1 MAGKS
6 TRKPAEKP
14 NGSPVVVLAT
24 PKVPNLHNLEA
35 VRREM
40 ARVYR
45 DMRAGHIASQDG
57 ARLVYVLGQMR
68 VMFEAADPANR
79 VIRAEIAGRDGV
91 PLQYGGVTK
100 EELAEA
106 IRTVRDKF

>member
-1 MAGKS
+1 MARNS
-6 TRKPAEKP
+6 TKKPAGEP
-14 NGSPVVVLAT
+14 NDSPVIVLPT

-45 DMRAGHIASQDG
+45 DMRAGNIASQDG

-68 VMFEAADPANR
+68 AMFEAADPASR
-79 VIRAEIAGRDGV
+79 VVRAEIT
-91 PLQYGGVTK
+91 QYGGVTK

-106 IRTVRDKF
+106 IKTVRDKF

>member
-6 TRKPAEKP
+6 TRKPAGEP

-45 DMRAGHIASQDG
+45 DMRAGRIASQDG

-68 VMFEAADPANR
+68 AMFEAVDPARKGSVRIETGGNTSGES
-79 VIRAEIAGRDGV
+79 VVFFLPDNGRD
-91 PLQYGGVTK
+91 
-100 EELAEA
+100 
-106 IRTVRDKF
+106 

>member
-1 MAGKS
+1 MTRKS
-6 TRKPAEKP
+6 TKKPAGEP
-14 NGSPVVVLAT
+14 SGSPVVVLAT

-68 VMFEAADPANR
+68 AMFEAADPARRSAVRIEANGNSSGES
-79 VIRAEIAGRDGV
+79 VVFFLPDNGRD
-91 PLQYGGVTK
+91 
-100 EELAEA
+100 
-106 IRTVRDKF
+106 

>member
-6 TRKPAEKP
+6 TRKPAGEP
-14 NGSPVVVLAT
+14 NGSPVMVLPT

-68 VMFEAADPANR
+68 AMFEAADPARRSAVRIETGESPGGER
-79 VIRAEIAGRDGV
+79 VVFFLPDNGRD
-91 PLQYGGVTK
+91 
-100 EELAEA
+100 
-106 IRTVRDKF
+106 